1 MTAKISS
8 DYNLGWMVIS
18 SGLLNS
24 SCFSFSFNRCSSSYR
39 DSSNEG
45 TDNRGMVDDVVGGV
59 GGGVLLDS
67 DLGYMVDL
75 VVDLVTNMVD
85 NRGSGNVD
93 SRSSN
98 MVVGN
103 RGNSNGRGGL
113 DLDSLD
119 SSNSRSS
126 SLDLD
131 SLDSSNCRGSNMV
144 GSRGNSNCG
153 SRCNTSVVCKAT
165 T

>member
-8 DYNLGWMVIS
+8 DCNLGWKVIS

-45 TDNRGMVDDVVGGV
+45 TDNRGMVDDMVGGV

-67 DLGYMVDL
+67 DLGDMMDL
-75 VVDLVTNMVD
+75 MMDLVTNMLD
-85 NRGSGNVD
+85 NRSSGDMVGS
-93 SRSSN
+93 
-98 MVVGN
+98 
-103 RGNSNGRGGL
+103 RGNSNCGNW
-113 DLDSLD
+113 SN
-119 SSNSRSS
+119 SNSRSS

-131 SLDSSNCRGSNMV
+131 SLDSSN
-144 GSRGNSNCG
+144 SRSSNCVVSNGG
-153 SRCNTSVVCKAT
+153 SYRDDWSCVSDRVNKPILVNIFRESLQ
-165 T
+165 

>member
-8 DYNLGWMVIS
+8 DCNLGWKVIS
-18 SGLLNS
+18 SGLLDS

-45 TDNRGMVDDVVGGV
+45 TDNRSMVDDMVGGV

-85 NRGSGNVD
+85 NRGSGDMN
-93 SRSSN
+93 SRCSN
-98 MVVGN
+98 MMVGN
-103 RGNSNGRGGL
+103 RGNSN
-113 DLDSLD
+113 
-119 SSNSRSS
+119 SRS

-131 SLDSSNCRGSNMV
+131 SLHSSNCRSSNMV

-153 SRCNTSVVCKAT
+153 SRCNTSVVYT

>member
-8 DYNLGWMVIS
+8 DCNLGWMVIS
-18 SGLLNS
+18 SGLLDS

-45 TDNRGMVDDVVGGV
+45 TNNRSMVDDMVGGV

-85 NRGSGNVD
+85 NRGSGDMD
-93 SRSSN
+93 SRCSN

-103 RGNSNGRGGL
+103 RGNSNSRSSL

-126 SLDLD
+126 
-131 SLDSSNCRGSNMV
+131 NMV
-144 GSRGNSNCG
+144 GSRGNSNCS
-153 SRCNTSVVCKAT
+153 SRCNTSVVYT

>member
-8 DYNLGWMVIS
+8 DCNLGWMVIS
-18 SGLLNS
+18 SGLLDS

-39 DSSNEG
+39 DNSNEG

-59 GGGVLLDS
+59 GGSVLLDS

-85 NRGSGNVD
+85 NRGSGDMD
-93 SRSSN
+93 SRGSN

-103 RGNSNGRGGL
+103 RGNSN
-113 DLDSLD
+113 
-119 SSNSRSS
+119 SRSS
-126 SLDLD
+126 
-131 SLDSSNCRGSNMV
+131 NMV
-144 GSRGNSNCG
+144 CSRGNSNCS
-153 SRCNTSVVCKAT
+153 SRGNTSVVYT

>member
-8 DYNLGWMVIS
+8 DYNLGWKVIS

-75 VVDLVTNMVD
+75 VVDLVTDM
-85 NRGSGNVD
+85 VD
-93 SRSSN
+93 SRCSN

-103 RGNSNGRGGL
+103 RGN
-113 DLDSLD
+113 
-119 SSNSRSS
+119 SNSRSS

-131 SLDSSNCRGSNMV
+131 SLDSSNSRSSNMV

>member
-8 DYNLGWMVIS
+8 DFNLGWKVIS

-85 NRGSGNVD
+85 NRGSGD
-93 SRSSN
+93 MDSSRSNMVVGSRGNSNCGSRSN

-103 RGNSNGRGGL
+103 RGNSNSRSSL

-126 SLDLD
+126 
-131 SLDSSNCRGSNMV
+131 NMV
-144 GSRGNSNCG
+144 GSRGNSNCS
-153 SRCNTSVVCKAT
+153 SRCNTSVVYIT
-165 T
+165 

>member
-1 MTAKISS
+1 
-8 DYNLGWMVIS
+8 MVIS
-18 SGLLNS
+18 SGLLNN

-59 GGGVLLDS
+59 GGGGLLDS

-75 VVDLVTNMVD
+75 VVDLVTDMVD
-85 NRGSGNVD
+85 NRGSGDMN
-93 SRSSN
+93 SRCSN

-103 RGNSNGRGGL
+103 RGN
-113 DLDSLD
+113 
-119 SSNSRSS
+119 SNSRSS

-131 SLDSSNCRGSNMV
+131 SLDSGNFRSSNMV
-144 GSRGNSNCG
+144 SSRGNSNC
-153 SRCNTSVVCKAT
+153 
-165 T
+165 

>member
-8 DYNLGWMVIS
+8 DCNLGWMVIS
-18 SGLLNS
+18 SGLLDS

-85 NRGSGNVD
+85 NRGSGDMD
-93 SRSSN
+93 SRCSN

-103 RGNSNGRGGL
+103 RGNSNSRSSL

-126 SLDLD
+126 
-131 SLDSSNCRGSNMV
+131 NMV
-144 GSRGNSNCG
+144 GSRGNSNCS
-153 SRCNTSVVCKAT
+153 SRCNTSVVYIT
-165 T
+165 